1 MLQTPNIVQAWLE
14 LIGTPGRAAKLL
26 DAPWSRCPSEALF
39 DAYESSRIYA
49 NPRYRPALD
58 AWDTGRVV
66 RRDIIAWCEYVR
78 TGRYKGPRFFISYLD
93 IKPSA
98 EAPQLHLSLPPAA

>member
-14 LIGTPGRAAKLL
+14 LIGTPERASRLL
-26 DAPWSRCPSEALF
+26 DHKWTCCPSEALF

-49 NPRYRPALD
+49 MPRYRPALD

-66 RRDIIAWCEYVR
+66 RRDIIAWAEYIR
-78 TGRYKGPRFFISYLD
+78 SGKYSGPHFFISYL
-93 IKPSA
+93 SV
-98 EAPQLHLSLPPAA
+98 QQAA